1 MRTYLDRRT
10 GHQRHEGSPRGYES
24 TSRPRLFERDEF
36 FSELRALLSSEW
48 DRPSGP
54 IVVAGRSGLGKT
66 AFVGAACQIAREAG
80 LAVLQARAEDVGGPG
95 LGNVVERLLYSHVPD
110 SSAGDTGGQVGLAE
124 RHLEDLIRSLAAER
138 GVLVA
143 IDDAHLLDE
152 ETVHWLRR
160 LDRGPA
166 HQRIRLLLSVVE
178 RAAQSPLRPID
189 ALLST
194 PHARIMSLAPLSE
207 GGVAALVADC
217 LRSYWSLPVD
227 PAFVDACVEVT
238 RGVPLF
244 VIALLREVRSARLE
258 PTASGARRVANTTPP
273 MVARWVLGRLSELP
287 TELARIL
294 EAMAVVELPGE
305 AEIIAKMAR
314 VSVARVRVATHQL
327 TAADLLVREGA
338 RLDFI
343 PLVQRAVYEEIDPA
357 TREKLHLRAATHL
370 HERGTDPTSV
380 ARHLLHTEPGNRQW
394 VAQELARAGRA
405 ALQEGAVSE
414 AVRYL
419 RQYMAE
425 MPEKGQT
432 HDIRLDL
439 VRAEA
444 AIDERAAVDHLED
457 AVRGGADPEAA
468 AGVAISLTRV
478 VNDADVKAKLATT
491 LDAIA
496 DGLSLSD
503 LTSRTELC
511 IASALLSGSPGSLDV
526 AAQLGPE
533 LHGWHPGTQT
543 ERKAVALLA
552 IADSVDPDRRPAAD
566 IASALVEVVDEGH
579 LASGD
584 RIDSELWAR
593 ALLALARSGGLEEAD
608 RFARHAHG
616 VARARSFRSAEAEFL
631 LTLAICLAMQG
642 MLRDAEAE
650 ARTAL
655 SLMNGAPWARRPEA
669 VACLVSALIDQGR
682 ADEADALL
690 RQYAGVEIQ
699 TSAFEALS
707 LLEQRGRLRSSEART
722 AEALSDFL
730 LAGQRAESLG
740 ITSPAV
746 TVWRGEAALLLSRE
760 GRDAEAVRLAAENV
774 DLARKHGGRW
784 LVGSAL
790 RVSALVAPPS
800 ERIAGLEEAVEYL
813 EHSPAQLELAL
824 CLADLGCALR
834 AAEASS
840 PRARTILRRA
850 ADIAFRHGA
859 SPLAARCAAE
869 LRLSG
874 ARPRRLAL
882 WGPSAL
888 TSSERRIVE
897 LVMAGLTNAE
907 IAEELFVSEKTIE
920 GHLVRAYRKLGVRSR
935 RELRQ
940 RVPAP
945 VDGGQSSIA
954 ER

>member
-1 MRTYLDRRT
+1 LDRRT
-10 GHQRHEGSPRGYES
+10 GHQRHGGSLRGYES
-24 TSRPRLFERDEF
+24 TSRPRLFERDDF

-48 DRPSGP
+48 DRPAGP

-80 LAVLQARAEDVGGPG
+80 LAVLQARVEDFGGPV
-95 LGNVVERLLYSHVPD
+95 LGGVVERLLYSHVTD
-110 SSAGDTGGQVGLAE
+110 SSAPDSGAPPSEPQ
-124 RHLEDLIRSLAAER
+124 HQLEELIRALAAER

-143 IDDAHLLDE
+143 IDDAHLVDE

-160 LDRGPA
+160 LDRGPS

-178 RAAQSPLRPID
+178 RSPQSPLRPVE
-189 ALLST
+189 AVLSA
-194 PHARIMSLAPLSE
+194 PHARVMSLTPLSE
-207 GGVAALVADC
+207 SGVAALVADC
-217 LRSYWSLPVD
+217 LRTYWSLPVE
-227 PAFVDACVEVT
+227 PAFVDACREVT

-244 VIALLREVRSARLE
+244 VIALLRELRTARVE
-258 PTASGARRVANTTPP
+258 PTASGARRVAQTTPP
-273 MVARWVLGRLSELP
+273 MVARWVLGRLSKLPAELS
-287 TELARIL
+287 RIL
-294 EAMAVVELPGE
+294 EAMAVVGMPGD
-305 AEIIAKMAR
+305 AEIVAKMAR
-314 VSVARVRVATHQL
+314 VSVSRVRAAAHQL
-327 TAADLLVREGA
+327 TAADLLLREGTQ
-338 RLDFI
+338 LTFI
-343 PLVQRAVYEEIDPA
+343 PLVQRTVYEEIDAA

-380 ARHLLHTEPGNRQW
+380 ARHLLQTEPGDCQW

-405 ALQEGAVSE
+405 ALQDGAVSE

-419 RQYMAE
+419 RRYMAE

-444 AIDERAAVDHLED
+444 AIDERAAVDHLDD
-457 AVRGGADPEAA
+457 AVRGGADPDAA
-468 AGVAISLTRV
+468 AGVAISLTRL

-496 DGLSLSD
+496 EGLSRSD

-511 IASALLSGSPGSLDV
+511 IASALLSGSAGTPDV
-526 AAQLGPE
+526 AARLGPE
-533 LHGWHPGTQT
+533 LEGWHPGNQT

-552 IADSVDPDRRPAAD
+552 IADSVDPNRRPAAE
-566 IASALVEVVDEGH
+566 IASALKEVLDEDH

-593 ALLALARSGGLEEAD
+593 ALLALARSGDVEQAD
-608 RFARHAHG
+608 RLARHAHG
-616 VARARSFRSAEAEFL
+616 VARNRSFRAAEAEFL
-631 LTLAICLAMQG
+631 LTLAMCLAIQG

-655 SLMNGAPWARRPEA
+655 SLMAGAPWSRRPEA
-669 VACLVSALIDQGR
+669 AACLVGVLIDQGR
-682 ADEADALL
+682 ADEADDLL
-690 RQYAGVEIQ
+690 RQHAGVEIQ

-707 LLEQRGRLRSSEART
+707 LLEQRGRLRSAEART

-730 LAGQRAESLG
+730 LAGQRAQSLG

-746 TVWRGEAALLLSRE
+746 TIWRSEAALLLSRE
-760 GRDAEAVRLAAENV
+760 GRDSEAVRLATEAVE
-774 DLARKHGGRW
+774 LARTHGQRW
-784 LVGSAL
+784 LEGAAL
-790 RVSALVAPPS
+790 RVAALVGPSS
-800 ERIAGLEEAVEYL
+800 ERVAGLEEAAEYL
-813 EHSPAQLELAL
+813 EHGPAQLELAQ
-824 CLADLGCALR
+824 CLADLGCTLR
-834 AAEASS
+834 AVEASS
-840 PRARTILRRA
+840 PRARTLLRRA

-859 SPLAARCAAE
+859 SPLAARCASE

-897 LVMAGLTNAE
+897 LVMSGLSNAD

-940 RVPAP
+940 RVPPPA
-945 VDGGQSSIA
+945 DSSQSSIV